1 MLPSAAI
8 GKEGFHATSHRKP
21 SGSAKN
27 PWRPKK
33 IFRASLIIVAPASAA
48 SASTASTCSSSPTL
62 CASETR
68 ENAPCSTASTP
79 TPSVTRLTLGSN
91 ARSLSSGVHDLR
103 YCPADNRH
111 SHRAVYSYSP
121 ECAEGLFRALRAEG
135 FSEVGGGWGPEFQ

>member
-1 MLPSAAI
+1 MLPSGAI

-33 IFRASLIIVAPASAA
+33 ISCASLIIVAPASAA

-68 ENAPCSTASTP
+68 ENAPCSTSSTP
-79 TPSVTRLTLGSN
+79 TPASSANDALGKRATTTPPVLKN
-91 ARSLSSGVHDLR
+91 ATSSL
-103 YCPADNRH
+103 P
-111 SHRAVYSYSP
+111 
-121 ECAEGLFRALRAEG
+121 
-135 FSEVGGGWGPEFQ
+135 